1 MDLSIIV
8 FTMKGCPF
16 CQDFKDMLKESQI
29 DFIERDIDEH
39 KEEYD
44 LFSEINKNDMIPAL
58 LIIESD
64 SDNHQAFQYVPERDY
79 NELTEA
85 LAIVQNHRSLIK

>member
-1 MDLSIIV
+1 MELSVIV

-16 CQDFKDMLKESQI
+16 CKDFKDMLSEAEI

-39 KEEYD
+39 KDEYD

-64 SDNHQAFQYVPERDY
+64 DQEHKAYQYVPERDY

-85 LAIVQNHRSLIK
+85 LAIVRNHLSIL